1 MAASRRMR
9 FAIPPALSLFF
20 ALPASSFG
28 QLPPMGDPPYIPTPM
43 PLVER
48 MLDMAGVGPGDVVYD
63 LGSGDG
69 RLVIAAARRG
79 ARGVGIEYE
88 GWLVER
94 SWSAADSAGV
104 RPRVDFIHGDI
115 FDHEVADASV
125 VMLYMGAEFNLLM
138 RPRLL
143 DQLGPGSRVVSH
155 AFHMGDWAPDAEET
169 LGAGAER
176 ATLFSWIIPAALD
189 GFWSLEVEGSGP
201 TSLEFR
207 QSYQALTGEIRQG
220 GRSVPLTEGS
230 IRGTE
235 VRFTL
240 VEGTGRRA
248 TPLAFTGM
256 VVDGRLSGEVRGPG
270 EWGTRRWRALRFSDP
285 LLSP

>member
-1 MAASRRMR
+1 MR
-9 FAIPPALSLFF
+9 FAIPLTLSLFF
-20 ALPASSFG
+20 ALPGSSFG

-48 MLDMAGVGPGDVVYD
+48 MLDMARVGPGDVVYD

-79 ARGVGIEYE
+79 ARGIGIEYE
-88 GWLVER
+88 GWLVDR
-94 SWSAADSAGV
+94 SWAAADSAGV

-115 FDHEVADASV
+115 FDHEVRDASV
-125 VMLYMGAEFNLLM
+125 VMLYMGAEFNLRM

-143 DQLGPGSRVVSH
+143 EQLRPGARVVSH

-169 LGAGAER
+169 LGGGAER
-176 ATLFSWIIPAALD
+176 ATLFSWIIPATVD
-189 GFWSLEVEGSGP
+189 GFWSLEVEGFGP
-201 TSLEFR
+201 ASLEFR
-207 QSYQALTGEIRQG
+207 QRYQILAGEVRQE

-230 IRGTE
+230 LRGTE
-235 VRFTL
+235 VRFTM

-248 TPLAFTGM
+248 TTLDFTGT